1 MVEVQIADDHRM
13 VVESLSRLINETKI
27 ARITDIY
34 YDLAT
39 CREGLTKGLPDIL
52 LLDIGLPDGDGV
64 DFCAEIK
71 KQYSELKIIMLTSYK
86 EFGIAKRALHN
97 GALGYILKN
106 AESEEMLMGIEAV
119 SKGELFLCDEI
130 DMLLKEKA
138 NDDIIWLS
146 DRESEILKYV
156 ADGYTTKEIAD
167 FIFRDS
173 ETVKFF
179 RKNLLIKLNARNVA
193 ELIKKAYEMKLI
205 W

>member
-1 MVEVQIADDHRM
+1 
-13 VVESLSRLINETKI
+13 
-27 ARITDIY
+27 
-34 YDLAT
+34 
-39 CREGLTKGLPDIL
+39 
-52 LLDIGLPDGDGV
+52 
-64 DFCAEIK
+64 
-71 KQYSELKIIMLTSYK
+71 
-86 EFGIAKRALHN
+86 LHN

-106 AESEEMLMGIEAV
+106 AESEEMFLGIETV
-119 SKGELFLCDEI
+119 SKGEVFLCDEI
-130 DMLLKEKA
+130 DILLKAKTN
-138 NDDIIWLS
+138 NDVIWLS

-167 FIFRDS
+167 LIFRDS